1 MRYRQQF
8 DLTDCGAAC
17 LAMIASYFGKQ
28 VSVAQVREFTK
39 TDTEG
44 TNLQGLVDG
53 AATMGLSAQGKFQC
67 SDTTDSGAIHRT
79 H

>member
-8 DLTDCGAAC
+8 YLTDCGAAC

-28 VSVAQVREFTK
+28 ISVAQVREFTK

-53 AATMGLSAQGKFQC
+53 
-67 SDTTDSGAIHRT
+67 TTGSRKG
-79 H
+79 